1 MNIVKIK
8 CINDIVIIDGIARSG
23 KFYLG
28 KLVAGINGLEYFI
41 NDSEMERILISNR
54 LGLLT
59 DYNASA
65 LLVIVMNEAIYNMA
79 IGRNIN
85 MKHGDG
91 SSVLNSFEKELY
103 INRQN
108 NTTAGESCVKGIT
121 SQKRSSVFILHQSLH
136 SIDVVKKA
144 TPSSKIINIRRHP
157 IDLAYSWIKRGWGY
171 RFENDPLS
179 FEHVCDY
186 KGHPVPWFA
195 INWADE
201 YIASNEYDRVVKSI
215 VHLTEEENRVIEGK
229 RYDICFVYYD
239 NLIKQPDKEM
249 SKICTFLNRSPH
261 ESMAEIIEKERKED
275 ISFQSKRKM
284 KMEYINSG
292 VIDKLSFD
300 KLLELGNRY
309 EKNINDGDA

>member
-1 MNIVKIK
+1 VNIVKTK
-8 CINDIVIIDGIARSG
+8 CINDIVIIDGLARSG

-41 NDSEMERILISNR
+41 NSSEVERIIQINKAGILKS
-54 LGLLT
+54 T
-59 DYNASA
+59 DASA
-65 LLVIVMNEAIYNMA
+65 LLLIAMNESIYNMA

-85 MKHGDG
+85 MRHDDG

-103 INRQN
+103 INRQSEGV
-108 NTTAGESCVKGIT
+108 AGEASIKQIIN
-121 SQKRSSVFILHQSLH
+121 QERSSVFILHQSLK
-136 SIDVVKKA
+136 SVDMVKA
-144 TPSSKIINIRRHP
+144 AAPHSKIINIRRHP
-157 IDLAYSWIKRGWGY
+157 VDLVYSWIKKGWGH
-171 RFENDPLS
+171 RFVNDPLS
-179 FEHVCDY
+179 FDLVLQHN
-186 KGHPVPWFA
+186 GNTVPYFA

-215 VHLTEEENRVIEGK
+215 VYLIEEESRVIEGK
-229 RYDICFVYYD
+229 RHDICFVYYD

-261 ESMAEIIEKERKED
+261 ESMAEIIEKERRED
-275 ISFQSKRKM
+275 ISFQSQMKM
-284 KMEYINSG
+284 KMDYINSG